1 MCDNISTYGVRIWNP
16 GPSKRPIVAPPCSW
30 VKHLTSRELKVKD
43 QIKHLCSAANSV
55 TSPKSPE
62 VQMNFYVKDF
72 LPQLKSNIFCN
83 ISKERP
89 GSHSPQS
96 LQLPLSRMINPENTD
111 WDVCAGLSIL
121 FIRIGILCQ
130 RDKPII
136 TPWVEDH
143 LPITVEGQIQLPP
156 SNPKH
161 LWRKLYFDLVFTSTC
176 AEELLFQMVS
186 KKR

>member
-1 MCDNISTYGVRIWNP
+1 M
-16 GPSKRPIVAPPCSW
+16 
-30 VKHLTSRELKVKD
+30 KD

-62 VQMNFYVKDF
+62 VEMNFYVKYF

-143 LPITVEGQIQLPP
+143 LPITVEGQIQLPA
-156 SNPKH
+156 SNPKN
-161 LWRKLYFDLVFTSTC
+161 LWRKLWSGFYLDLRRGVAFPDGFQEKIKIKSRFQCVLTC
-176 AEELLFQMVS
+176 WVHMTCWG
-186 KKR
+186 